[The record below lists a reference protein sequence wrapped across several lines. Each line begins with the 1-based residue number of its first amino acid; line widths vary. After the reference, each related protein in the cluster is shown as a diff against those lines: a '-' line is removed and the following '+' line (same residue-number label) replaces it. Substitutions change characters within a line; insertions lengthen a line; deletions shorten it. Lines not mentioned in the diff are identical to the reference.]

1 MTQYLGV
8 YSVLLQAQSVS
19 GAITLCQ
26 VNAGS
31 DQPFE
36 IIRAYVTFNS
46 TTSTAIEVGLKQ
58 VSTAGTGTA
67 FTAEPHREGVAFGGS
82 MSVNHTAEGTLVDEL
97 MQEYV
102 NYLQGFRYLP
112 VPEERFRAVGGERI
126 ALFLPSAPGAAV
138 TISAGMVIGLL

>member
-8 YSVLLQAQSVS
+8 YSVLVEQQAFT
-19 GAITLCQ
+19 AARTICQ

-36 IIRAYVTFNS
+36 IIRAYLTFSS
-46 TTSTAIEVGLKQ
+46 TTSTSIEVALKQ
-58 VSTAGTGTA
+58 VSTAGTGSP

-82 MSVNHTAEGTLVDEL
+82 MSTNHTAEGTLVDHL
-97 MQEYV
+97 MREYV

-126 ALFLPSAPGAAV
+126 AMEFPTAPGASITV
-138 TISAGMVIGLL
+138 SGGIVIGLL